1 MLPSLSLASASAFV
15 VSPTRMPAHAAPRLG
30 AVRCEP
36 SLFNFGMG
44 ADVVK
49 IQFIQRLFTDFV
61 GFDGGA
67 QFEVEDDY
75 VTQANHSATLLLKPD
90 RTPAETA
97 SLVPFVT
104 AQFLSI
110 HSIDTRTSN
119 VEVHH
124 RAFMR
129 RPRYLP
135 PLPVCLSTPSIPTS
149 DPPHPLA
156 GEGFRPGVV
165 AEVWRRLPGP
175 CGCRPARVQGEV
187 RRDPL
192 PVVACG
198 HRCPSRTTGCLRGSK
213 ALAHDE
219 RARDVQE
226 EARVVSKQGCSLC
239 VRSFLS
245 SVYEDES

>member
-36 SLFNFGMG
+36 YSFNFGMPT
-44 ADVVK
+44 DVVK
-49 IQFIQRLFTDFV
+49 IPFIQRLLSDFV

-67 QFEVEDDY
+67 QFEVDDDY
-75 VTQANHSATLLLKPD
+75 AIQANHSATLLLKPD

-129 RPRYLP
+129 RPCNLP
-135 PLPVCLSTPSIPTS
+135 SLPVCLSTLPSPPPTLPTLWQVKDS
-149 DPPHPLA
+149 AQGWSLKSGA
-156 GEGFRPGVV
+156 VFLGLVV
-165 AEVWRRLPGP
+165 AAQHECKVTYGAILFQWWRVAIVVLL
-175 CGCRPARVQGEV
+175 VQRAV
-187 RRDPL
+187 F
-192 PVVACG
+192 VVAKLLL
-198 HRCPSRTTGCLRGSK
+198 TTNGREMYK
-213 ALAHDE
+213 KK
-219 RARDVQE
+219 R
-226 EARVVSKQGCSLC
+226 
-239 VRSFLS
+239 
-245 SVYEDES
+245 ES

>member
-1 MLPSLSLASASAFV
+1 MLPSLSLASASAYV

-119 VEVHH
+119 VEVKVSAQDECKVRYGAILFQWWRVAIVVLLVQ
-124 RAFMR
+124 RAVF
-129 RPRYLP
+129 
-135 PLPVCLSTPSIPTS
+135 
-149 DPPHPLA
+149 
-156 GEGFRPGVV
+156 VV
-165 AEVWRRLPGP
+165 AKL
-175 CGCRPARVQGEV
+175 
-187 RRDPL
+187 L
-192 PVVACG
+192 L
-198 HRCPSRTTGCLRGSK
+198 TTNGREMYK
-213 ALAHDE
+213 KK
-219 RARDVQE
+219 R
-226 EARVVSKQGCSLC
+226 
-239 VRSFLS
+239 
-245 SVYEDES
+245 ES